1 MGARKRDG
9 IDKLIKEALRQE
21 LESVTPPPAGP
32 VWERIG
38 SRLASG
44 APPVPARRP
53 LFWQRWATLAACLL
67 VLFVGGFSYWWWSLG
82 QGRHGDEL
90 RATADDLL
98 GGRPEA
104 AADTEKG
111 GTWDGGRDY
120 PAYDPADEGWR
131 PAGDSAEE
139 SGLPPGGWPLVIGE
153 RFRLGAVYA
162 REGVDTAC
170 RAALYADGRGNILL
184 WIRGLEPPE
193 RFAGEAFWPEL
204 GISVRWLPAEQDS
217 YPFVDSSGLPGLAW
231 PGEEGCQVL
240 VVRAGDLQAGALSA
254 LKPALP

>member
-1 MGARKRDG
+1 MKFRERESTDT
-9 IDKLIKEALRQE
+9 DKLIKEALRQE

-193 RFAGEAFWPEL
+193 RFAGKLSGPSWASPFAGCRRSRTATPLWTAAAFP
-204 GISVRWLPAEQDS
+204 
-217 YPFVDSSGLPGLAW
+217 AW
-231 PGEEGCQVL
+231 PGREKKAARSWWSGPGIS
-240 VVRAGDLQAGALSA
+240 R
-254 LKPALP
+254 PAPCPP